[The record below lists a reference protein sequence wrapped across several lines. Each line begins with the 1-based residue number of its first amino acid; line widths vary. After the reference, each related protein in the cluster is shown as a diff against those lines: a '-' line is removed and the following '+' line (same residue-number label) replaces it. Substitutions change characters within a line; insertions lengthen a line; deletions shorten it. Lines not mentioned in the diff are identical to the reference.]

1 MGSSLIE
8 SRPSGGTEHSQQYG
22 VPRPEFRP
30 PHPQHSPAKLD
41 THKVQHRL
49 GLEPAEG
56 WFSMLMLAVA
66 VYSVVYSIIGA
77 QWVADS
83 TILLYST
90 ACGLL
95 VGLLVAKIRRFPQA
109 ILHLAA
115 CLAGYWLSIWLTSVI
130 AEHVSW
136 LILLENLRAV
146 ISGGLVSS
154 SGNSG
159 EMVFLF
165 YLTFLC
171 FFLGYF
177 GAWLIYRAHLPWLV
191 ALVYCSILLINLSYA
206 KQDQSFLV
214 IVLLSALILL
224 IARIQLA
231 KQLAG
236 WTSEGLHTD
245 RRWLQNITSRFLRIS
260 AVLAVI
266 ALLVSLVLP
275 SVGQPASGV
284 SFWDNLNTI
293 WTNITHGQI

>member
-8 SRPSGGTEHSQQYG
+8 SRPSGGTEHSEQYG

-41 THKVQHRL
+41 THKVQHR
-49 GLEPAEG
+49 LEPAEG

-83 TILLYST
+83 TILLYSP

-136 LILLENLRAV
+136 LILLEDLRAV

-154 SGNSG
+154 LGNSAELG
-159 EMVFLF
+159 FLF

-177 GAWLIYRAHLPWLV
+177 DACLIYRALVHWLV
-191 ALVYCSILLINLSYA
+191 ALL
-206 KQDQSFLV
+206 
-214 IVLLSALILL
+214 
-224 IARIQLA
+224 
-231 KQLAG
+231 
-236 WTSEGLHTD
+236 
-245 RRWLQNITSRFLRIS
+245 
-260 AVLAVI
+260 
-266 ALLVSLVLP
+266 
-275 SVGQPASGV
+275 
-284 SFWDNLNTI
+284 
-293 WTNITHGQI
+293 

>member
-115 CLAGYWLSIWLTSVI
+115 CLAGHWLSIWLTSMI

-136 LILLENLRAV
+136 LL
-146 ISGGLVSS
+146 
-154 SGNSG
+154 
-159 EMVFLF
+159 
-165 YLTFLC
+165 
-171 FFLGYF
+171 
-177 GAWLIYRAHLPWLV
+177 
-191 ALVYCSILLINLSYA
+191 
-206 KQDQSFLV
+206 
-214 IVLLSALILL
+214 LLSARERAVWRGRASALF
-224 IARIQLA
+224 AR
-231 KQLAG
+231 
-236 WTSEGLHTD
+236 
-245 RRWLQNITSRFLRIS
+245 
-260 AVLAVI
+260 
-266 ALLVSLVLP
+266 
-275 SVGQPASGV
+275 AS
-284 SFWDNLNTI
+284 
-293 WTNITHGQI
+293 